1 MNDTEPDNAGV
12 IAPPPL
18 IYLGPLLL
26 GLLLHRARPT
36 AFLPRRIASL
46 LGWPLLACGIGVNLW
61 FVVTMRRAHT
71 PLNPRKPV
79 RRVITWG
86 PFRFSRNPGYTSLV
100 MTYAGIASV
109 VNTLWPLLFLP
120 AVLTVI
126 RRGVIE
132 REERYLER
140 AFGAEYGQYK
150 ARVRRWI

>member
-1 MNDTEPDNAGV
+1 MTVNCAADCA
-12 IAPPPL
+12 A
-18 IYLGPLLL
+18 
-26 GLLLHRARPT
+26 A
-36 AFLPRRIASL
+36 
-46 LGWPLLACGIGVNLW
+46 LACGP
-61 FVVTMRRAHT
+61 AHT
-71 PLNPRKPV
+71 PLDPRKPV

-120 AVLTVI
+120 AVLAVI

>member
-1 MNDTEPDNAGV
+1 MNNTEHDNAGV

-36 AFLPRRIASL
+36 AFLPRRIARV

-61 FVVTMRRAHT
+61 FVVTMRQAHT
-71 PLNPRKPV
+71 PLDPRQPV
-79 RRVITWG
+79 RQVVTWG
-86 PFRFSRNPGYTSLV
+86 PFRYSRNPGYTSLA

-120 AVLTVI
+120 AVLAVI

-140 AFGAEYGQYK
+140 AFGADYRQYK

>member
-1 MNDTEPDNAGV
+1 MNDTERDNAGV

-26 GLLLHRARPT
+26 GLLLHRARPI
-36 AFLPRRIASL
+36 AFLPRRIARV
-46 LGWPLLACGIGVNLW
+46 LGWPLLACGICVNLW

-86 PFRFSRNPGYTSLV
+86 PFRFSRNPGYTSLA

-109 VNTLWPLLFLP
+109 VNTLWPLLLLP
-120 AVLTVI
+120 AVIGVI

-140 AFGAEYGQYK
+140 AFGAEYRQYK
-150 ARVRRWI
+150 ASVRRWI

>member
-1 MNDTEPDNAGV
+1 MNDTEHDNAGV

-86 PFRFSRNPGYTSLV
+86 PFRFSRNPGYTSLA
-100 MTYAGIASV
+100 MTYAGVASV

-120 AVLTVI
+120 AVLAVI